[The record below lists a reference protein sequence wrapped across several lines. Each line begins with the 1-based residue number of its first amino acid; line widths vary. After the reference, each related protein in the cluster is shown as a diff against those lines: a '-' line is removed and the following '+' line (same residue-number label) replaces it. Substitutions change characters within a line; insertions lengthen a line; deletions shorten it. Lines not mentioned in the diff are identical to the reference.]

1 MARDQKINLQ
11 FVKFLDARALFCFF
25 YNKSFPFVSGLLTND
40 GKYEKDFKYGKA
52 SSNSKAS
59 NSLIDQIRKV
69 GLFILLGPGLATL
82 SFLRLLLLICIVS
95 SSR

>member
-1 MARDQKINLQ
+1 MACGQNINLQ
-11 FVKFLDARALFCFF
+11 FVKFLDARALFFF

-40 GKYEKDFKYGKA
+40 GKYEDLKYGKA
-52 SSNSKAS
+52 RSNSKAS
-59 NSLIDQIRKV
+59 HSLIDQIRKV

>member
-1 MARDQKINLQ
+1 MACGQNINLQ
-11 FVKFLDARALFCFF
+11 FVKFLDARVF
-25 YNKSFPFVSGLLTND
+25 YNKSFPCVSGLLTND
-40 GKYEKDFKYGKA
+40 GKYEDLKYGKA

>member
-25 YNKSFPFVSGLLTND
+25 IIKVFLFVSGLLTND
-40 GKYEKDFKYGKA
+40 GKYEDFKHGKA

>member
-1 MARDQKINLQ
+1 MACGQNINLQ
-11 FVKFLDARALFCFF
+11 FVKFLDARALFF

-40 GKYEKDFKYGKA
+40 GKYEDFKYGKA